1 MQSKLT
7 RLGHWLQR
15 RAENVAVALLC
26 VMFATFIIQIFAR
39 YVLNKPI
46 GWSEEVIIT
55 TWLWTVLWGA
65 AFILREVRGNPV
77 RHYLFGG
84 VGADA
89 TRLHCAD
96 RHRAGRAL
104 RNIAAGGLPVRQL
117 YESRAVS
124 LPADSDQLALLR
136 LRHFQRRVH
145 LPLLLA
151 DLSRHQGGKAARNR
165 PRTASGMTMPSPFA
179 LCIVAIVALGALGLP
194 IGHSMIAASILYLL
208 LAGLDLGTAAEQIL
222 NGLFNSYVLLAIPL
236 FILAADLMNIG
247 SLTDRLLQFCL
258 VLVGRFRGGLGHVN
272 VVANMIFAG
281 MSGSAIADAV
291 GIGRIIIGM
300 MTKGGRYPVAYAGAI
315 TASAAIIGPII
326 PPSIPMVLY
335 ALISDT
341 SIGYLFLGGFVP
353 GVMLGIGFMV
363 TNAVI
368 ARRRNYPVEPPIPV
382 REIPRITIRAFPALM
397 LPVILL
403 FGIYGG
409 VMTPT
414 EGAAAAAFYALFAST
429 VLYRAVTWGQLY
441 DALLASGKATTSIGM
456 LIAGAMV
463 FNYVVTIENIPASLA
478 RMMSGQAF
486 SPLMFLLAVNVI
498 LLVLGCLLEGSTILL
513 VVVPIFIP
521 TAKALGID
529 LVHFG
534 VVVVVN
540 IMIGLL
546 TPPYGL
552 LLFVLANMT
561 KQPLGAIVREALPFI
576 LMSIVVLAI
585 ITVVPDSILWLPRF
599 WGYKG

>member
-1 MQSKLT
+1 M
-7 RLGHWLQR
+7 
-15 RAENVAVALLC
+15 
-26 VMFATFIIQIFAR
+26 
-39 YVLNKPI
+39 
-46 GWSEEVIIT
+46 
-55 TWLWTVLWGA
+55 
-65 AFILREVRGNPV
+65 
-77 RHYLFGG
+77 
-84 VGADA
+84 
-89 TRLHCAD
+89 
-96 RHRAGRAL
+96 
-104 RNIAAGGLPVRQL
+104 
-117 YESRAVS
+117 S
-124 LPADSDQLALLR
+124 L
-136 LRHFQRRVH
+136 
-145 LPLLLA
+145 
-151 DLSRHQGGKAARNR
+151 
-165 PRTASGMTMPSPFA
+165 SPFA
-179 LCIVAIVALGALGLP
+179 FCIIAIVSLGALGLP
-194 IGHSMIAASILYLL
+194 IGHSMVAGSILYLL
-208 LAGLDLGTAAEQIL
+208 LSGLDLGTAAEQIL

-300 MTKGGRYPVAYAGAI
+300 MAKEGRYPIAYAGAI

-353 GVMLGIGFMV
+353 GVMLGAAFMV
-363 TNAVI
+363 MNSII
-368 ARRRNYPVEPPIPV
+368 ARRRNYPVEPKIPLRDV
-382 REIPRITIRAFPALM
+382 PRITLRAFPALM

-414 EGAAAAAFYALFAST
+414 EGAAAAAFYALLAST
-429 VLYRAVTWGQLY
+429 VLYRAVSWRQLY
-441 DALLASGKATTSIGM
+441 DAILTSGKATTSIGM
-456 LIAGAMV
+456 LIAGAIA
-463 FNYVVTIENIPASLA
+463 FNYVVTIENIPNSLA
-478 RMMSGQAF
+478 RFMGGYDLSASG
-486 SPLMFLLAVNVI
+486 FLLLVNVI
-498 LLVLGCLLEGSTILL
+498 LLILGCLLEGSTIIL
-513 VVVPIFIP
+513 VVLPIFIP

-534 VVVVVN
+534 VVCVVN

-561 KQPLGAIVREALPFI
+561 KQPLGAIVREAAPFI
-576 LMSIVVLAI
+576 LVAIGVLAI
-585 ITVVPDSILWLPRF
+585 ITVWPDSILWLPRVM
-599 WGYKG
+599 GYKG

>member
-1 MQSKLT
+1 M
-7 RLGHWLQR
+7 W
-15 RAENVAVALLC
+15 
-26 VMFATFIIQIFAR
+26 
-39 YVLNKPI
+39 
-46 GWSEEVIIT
+46 
-55 TWLWTVLWGA
+55 
-65 AFILREVRGNPV
+65 
-77 RHYLFGG
+77 
-84 VGADA
+84 
-89 TRLHCAD
+89 
-96 RHRAGRAL
+96 
-104 RNIAAGGLPVRQL
+104 
-117 YESRAVS
+117 
-124 LPADSDQLALLR
+124 
-136 LRHFQRRVH
+136 
-145 LPLLLA
+145 
-151 DLSRHQGGKAARNR
+151 
-165 PRTASGMTMPSPFA
+165 PSPFA
-179 LCIVAIVALGALGLP
+179 LCVFSIVTLSAMGLP
-194 IGHSMIAASILYLL
+194 IGHAMIVSSILYLL
-208 LAGLDLGTAAEQIL
+208 LAGLDLGTAAEQLL
-222 NGLFNSYVLLAIPL
+222 NGLFNSYVLLAVPL

-300 MTKGGRYPVAYAGAI
+300 MTKGGKYPVAYAGAI

-341 SIGYLFLGGFVP
+341 SIGFLFLGGVVP
-353 GVMLGIGFMV
+353 GLMLGIAFMV
-363 TNAVI
+363 MNTVI
-368 ARRRNYPVEPPIPV
+368 ARRRNYPIEPPIPV
-382 REIPRITIRAFPALM
+382 REFPKITVRAFPALM

-414 EGAAAAAFYALFAST
+414 EGAAAAAAYALFAST
-429 VLYRAVTWGQLY
+429 VLYRAVSWKQLY
-441 DALLASGKATTSIGM
+441 DAILTSGKATTSVGI
-456 LIAGAMV
+456 LIAGALV
-463 FNYVVTIENIPASLA
+463 FNYVVTSENIPKSLQA
-478 RMMSGQAF
+478 LMSGYDLSAAG
-486 SPLMFLLAVNVI
+486 FLLIVNIV
-498 LLVLGCLLEGSTILL
+498 LLILGCLLEGSTILL

-552 LLFVLANMT
+552 LLFIIANMT
-561 KQPLGAIVREALPFI
+561 KQPLSAIVREAAPFI
-576 LMSIVVLAI
+576 AMALVVLAI
-585 ITVVPDSILWLPRF
+585 ITAVPGSVLWLPKLM
-599 WGYKG
+599 GYKG

>member
-1 MQSKLT
+1 M
-7 RLGHWLQR
+7 
-15 RAENVAVALLC
+15 
-26 VMFATFIIQIFAR
+26 
-39 YVLNKPI
+39 
-46 GWSEEVIIT
+46 
-55 TWLWTVLWGA
+55 
-65 AFILREVRGNPV
+65 
-77 RHYLFGG
+77 
-84 VGADA
+84 
-89 TRLHCAD
+89 
-96 RHRAGRAL
+96 
-104 RNIAAGGLPVRQL
+104 
-117 YESRAVS
+117 
-124 LPADSDQLALLR
+124 
-136 LRHFQRRVH
+136 
-145 LPLLLA
+145 PL
-151 DLSRHQGGKAARNR
+151 
-165 PRTASGMTMPSPFA
+165 SPFA
-179 LCIVAIVALGALGLP
+179 LCICAIILLGALGLP
-194 IGHSMIAASILYLL
+194 IGHSMIVGSILYLL

-300 MTKGGRYPVAYAGAI
+300 MTKDGRYPVAYAGAI

-341 SIGYLFLGGFVP
+341 SIGYLFLGGVVP
-353 GVMLGIGFMV
+353 GILLGIAFMAM
-363 TNAVI
+363 NSFI
-368 ARRRNYPVEPPIPV
+368 ARRRNYPVEPKVPIRDV
-382 REIPRITIRAFPALM
+382 PRITIRAFPALM

-429 VLYRAVTWGQLY
+429 VLYRAVTWKQLY
-441 DALLASGKATTSIGM
+441 TAILTSGKATTSIGM

-463 FNYVVTIENIPASLA
+463 FNYVVTVENVPGSVA
-478 RMMSGQAF
+478 R
-486 SPLMFLLAVNVI
+486 LMGAYDLSAAGFLLFVNVV
-498 LLVLGCLLEGSTILL
+498 LLILGCLLEGSTILL

-561 KQPLGAIVREALPFI
+561 KQPLTAIVREAAPFI
-576 LMSIVVLAI
+576 LAAIAVLAL
-585 ITVVPDSILWLPRF
+585 ITTVPESILWLPRLL
-599 WGYKG
+599 GYKG

>member
-1 MQSKLT
+1 M
-7 RLGHWLQR
+7 
-15 RAENVAVALLC
+15 
-26 VMFATFIIQIFAR
+26 
-39 YVLNKPI
+39 
-46 GWSEEVIIT
+46 
-55 TWLWTVLWGA
+55 
-65 AFILREVRGNPV
+65 
-77 RHYLFGG
+77 
-84 VGADA
+84 
-89 TRLHCAD
+89 
-96 RHRAGRAL
+96 
-104 RNIAAGGLPVRQL
+104 
-117 YESRAVS
+117 
-124 LPADSDQLALLR
+124 
-136 LRHFQRRVH
+136 
-145 LPLLLA
+145 PL
-151 DLSRHQGGKAARNR
+151 
-165 PRTASGMTMPSPFA
+165 SPFA
-179 LCIVAIVALGALGLP
+179 LCIVSIVFLGALGLP
-194 IGHSMIAASILYLL
+194 IGHAMIASSILYLL
-208 LAGLDLGTAAEQIL
+208 LTGLDLGTAAEQIL

-300 MTKGGRYPVAYAGAI
+300 MSKDGRYPVAYAGAI

-353 GVMLGIGFMV
+353 GVMLGLAFMV
-363 TNAVI
+363 MNSI
-368 ARRRNYPVEPPIPV
+368 LARRRNFPVEAKIPL
-382 REIPRITIRAFPALM
+382 RDIPRITLSAFPALM

-414 EGAAAAAFYALFAST
+414 EGAAAAAFYALLAST
-429 VLYRAVTWGQLY
+429 LLYRAVTWKQLY
-441 DALLASGKATTSIGM
+441 DAMLSSGKATTSIGM
-456 LIAGAMV
+456 LIAGALV
-463 FNYVVTIENIPASLA
+463 FNYVVTVENIPNSLA
-478 RMMSGQAF
+478 RLLSGYDLNAGA
-486 SPLMFLLAVNVI
+486 FLLVVNLI

-552 LLFVLANMT
+552 LLFVIANMT
-561 KQPLGAIVREALPFI
+561 KQPLGAIVREAAPFI
-576 LMSIVVLAI
+576 IAALLVLAI
-585 ITVVPDSILWLPRF
+585 ITAVPDSILWLPRLI
-599 WGYKG
+599 GYKG

>member
-1 MQSKLT
+1 M
-7 RLGHWLQR
+7 
-15 RAENVAVALLC
+15 
-26 VMFATFIIQIFAR
+26 
-39 YVLNKPI
+39 
-46 GWSEEVIIT
+46 
-55 TWLWTVLWGA
+55 TV
-65 AFILREVRGNPV
+65 
-77 RHYLFGG
+77 
-84 VGADA
+84 
-89 TRLHCAD
+89 
-96 RHRAGRAL
+96 
-104 RNIAAGGLPVRQL
+104 
-117 YESRAVS
+117 
-124 LPADSDQLALLR
+124 
-136 LRHFQRRVH
+136 
-145 LPLLLA
+145 
-151 DLSRHQGGKAARNR
+151 
-165 PRTASGMTMPSPFA
+165 SPFA
-179 LCIVAIVALGALGLP
+179 LCIIAITILAALGLP
-194 IGHSMIAASILYLL
+194 IGHAMIASSIFYLL
-208 LAGLDLGTAAEQIL
+208 LTGADPGTVAEQIL

-300 MTKGGRYPVAYAGAI
+300 MTKGGKYPIAYAAAI

-353 GVMLGIGFMV
+353 GVMLGIAFMV
-363 TNAVI
+363 MNSII
-368 ARRRNYPVEPPIPV
+368 ARRRGFPVEPKIPV
-382 REIPRITIRAFPALM
+382 REVPKVTLRAFPALM

-429 VLYRAVTWGQLY
+429 VLYRAVSWKQLY
-441 DALLASGKATTSIGM
+441 EAILTSGKASASVGM
-456 LIAGAMV
+456 LIAGALA
-463 FNYVVTIENIPASLA
+463 FNYVVTVENIPNSLA
-478 RMMSGQAF
+478 HFMGGFNPSAGG
-486 SPLMFLLAVNVI
+486 FLLIVNIV
-498 LLVLGCLLEGSTILL
+498 LLILGCLLEGSTILL

-552 LLFVLANMT
+552 LLFVLASMT
-561 KQPLGAIVREALPFI
+561 RQPLWAIVREAAPFI
-576 LMSIVVLAI
+576 VAAILVLVF
-585 ITVVPDSILWLPRF
+585 ITMVPDSVLWLPRLM
-599 WGYKG
+599 GYKG